1 MGTVQ
6 VMENFYYS
14 ANSFRKG
21 SYIDFS
27 IICLKHRYILCGSL
41 PTKKAIRWPLPC
53 NFLAI
58 LIIQYYI
65 IFEDAFPLKVAGCF
79 I

>member
-1 MGTVQ
+1 MRTVQ

-27 IICLKHRYILCGSL
+27 IICLKHRYILCGS
-41 PTKKAIRWPLPC
+41 PPPQKKKLSGSPFFVINLL
-53 NFLAI
+53 F
-58 LIIQYYI
+58 
-65 IFEDAFPLKVAGCF
+65 
-79 I
+79 

>member
-1 MGTVQ
+1 MRTVQ

-27 IICLKHRYILCGSL
+27 IICLKHRYILCGF
-41 PTKKAIRWPLPC
+41 PKKKKKLSGGPFFVINLL
-53 NFLAI
+53 F
-58 LIIQYYI
+58 
-65 IFEDAFPLKVAGCF
+65 
-79 I
+79 